1 MCKMA
6 DMLMY
11 TLCGFTVKNTMR
23 AKAHNGAHTYISM
36 CTFKMVDIYIYGNV
50 YVYNV
55 DMCVDLFG

>member
-1 MCKMA
+1 
-6 DMLMY
+6 
-11 TLCGFTVKNTMR
+11 MR

-55 DMCVDLFG
+55 DMCVELFG